1 MSKIKNKETETPYI
15 PSKSLVSIFEWIS
28 AATVALALVCVL
40 FAVFVRQV
48 TVDGDSM
55 FATLKNGDRLLISDF
70 MYQPEYGDIVVIRR
84 DGDTPLIKRVI
95 GLPGDT
101 IYINPDTGIV
111 YRNGE
116 ALKEGYVY
124 GNVTPANGLTS
135 EITVENGT
143 FFVMG
148 DNRSASLDSRS
159 LGCLSQDHL
168 VGRVIFRLTP
178 NTGKVE

>member
-1 MSKIKNKETETPYI
+1 MFKNRKKDLETPYT
-15 PSKSLVSIFEWIS
+15 PSAALVSCYDWVS
-28 AATVALALVCVL
+28 AAIVALALVCIL
-40 FAVFVRQV
+40 FAVFLRQV

-55 FATLKNGDRLLISDF
+55 YSTLKNGDRLLISDF

-116 ALKEGYVY
+116 ALAEDYVF
-124 GNVTPANGLTS
+124 GGVTPNNGLTGAV
-135 EITVENGT
+135 TVENGT
-143 FFVMG
+143 IFVMG
-148 DNRSASLDSRS
+148 DNRSASLDSRN

-168 VGRVIFRLTP
+168 VGRVIYRLTP